1 MQHPPM
7 WTGASDDVYIRAEDR
22 LWGVHSGICF
32 LSLKGLV
39 SAEALLCLLLSEL
52 AGYQLISIFAGYL

>member
-1 MQHPPM
+1 M
-7 WTGASDDVYIRAEDR
+7 WTGASNDVYIRTEDC

-32 LSLKGLV
+32 LCPKGLE